1 MQNRNLIMAAASGL
15 GWDQISVW
23 ALSVRTL
30 NHGGPVVVIL
40 YEPNADLQK
49 RLQDLG
55 FAVVIMKTEGS
66 IYNKRFEDFAKV
78 LNQNEGQFDRVVI
91 TDIRDVYFQTN
102 PFDWMDANLSKSF
115 AAVTEGIAYRNEN
128 WNLVN
133 LIQGFP
139 DHADRLM
146 NRIVQNVGILAGEA
160 RTVADVCLAISFM
173 TKASGFRV
181 SDQSGFNMLLSMEPY
196 RSSAQWVKSED
207 GFCCQVGTFADPA
220 KIATFRPHLVEPEPK
235 VVDGQIVTASGKPY
249 ALVHQYDRNAGF
261 ADAVVAT
268 LNARIRTYG

>member
-23 ALSVRTL
+23 ALSVKTV
-30 NHGGPVVVIL
+30 HQGGPVVVIL
-40 YEPNADLQK
+40 YEPNPDLQK

-78 LNQNEGQFDRVVI
+78 INQNDGLFDRVVI
-91 TDIRDVYFQTN
+91 TDIRDVYFQAD
-102 PFDWMDANLSKSF
+102 PFKWMDAHLKKPF
-115 AAVTEGIAYRNEN
+115 VAVTEGIAYRNEN
-128 WNLVN
+128 WNLIN
-133 LIQGFP
+133 LVQGFP
-139 DHADRLM
+139 DYADRLM
-146 NRIVQNVGILAGEA
+146 NRIVQNVGILAGDA

-181 SDQSGFNMLLSMEPY
+181 SDQSGYNMLLSMEPY
-196 RSSAQWVKSED
+196 RSAAQWVSSED

-220 KIATFRPHLVEPEPK
+220 KIETFRPHLVEPEPQ
-235 VVDGQIVTASGKPY
+235 VVDGFICTAAATPY
-249 ALVHQYDRNAGF
+249 ALVHQYDRNATF
-261 ADAVVAT
+261 ADAVVQT
-268 LNARIRTYG
+268 LNARLRSFA